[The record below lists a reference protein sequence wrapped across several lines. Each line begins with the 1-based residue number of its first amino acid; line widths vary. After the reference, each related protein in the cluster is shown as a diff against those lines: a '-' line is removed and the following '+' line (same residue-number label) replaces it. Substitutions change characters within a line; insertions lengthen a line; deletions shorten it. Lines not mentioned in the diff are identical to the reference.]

1 MNNLYKNVK
10 LGGTAI
16 AVLIAT
22 SFATAYGQGN
32 GTNQPS
38 GQAGGTGTSNVVVTN
53 TPAQPVPVKE
63 QNNPAF
69 QPFQW
74 QGQPGVSL
82 GNNYTITT
90 FTVPAGKR
98 LVIEE
103 ISAQVYVSGAVTG
116 EVPRLILGTQAG
128 GAWVNTFTP
137 MTYAGNE
144 GVSPTYAASQPLR
157 MYADPGST
165 VDVELK
171 RSSDLNGNYSGTLI
185 STITVTGYLVNVP

>member
-10 LGGTAI
+10 FGGTALV
-16 AVLIAT
+16 VLLA
-22 SFATAYGQGN
+22 SSLAPAYGQGN
-32 GTNQPS
+32 GNNQPS

-53 TPAQPVPVKE
+53 SPAQPVPVKE

-74 QGQPGVSL
+74 QGQPTVAL
-82 GNNYTITT
+82 GNSDTITT

-98 LVIEE
+98 LVIEG

-116 EVPRLILGTQAG
+116 EVPRLILGTNAAG
-128 GAWVNTFTP
+128 VWANTFTP
-137 MTYAGNE
+137 MTYVGNS
-144 GVSPTYAASQPLR
+144 GPSPSYAVSQPLR

-165 VDVELK
+165 VDVELR
-171 RSSDLNGNYSGTLI
+171 RSTDLNGNYTGILI
-185 STITVTGYLVNVP
+185 STITVTGYFVNVP